1 MASRVPV
8 RNDPKLSMAFTDY
21 RELIKEMRIIEPTSV
36 NQLKKDYKI
45 IAKDMAKEVRST
57 IPREY
62 PLGPRKNSKLGGK
75 SSGFDHKGRTAWG
88 KQPSMNM
95 DKSKSYP
102 SNSVYIQTP
111 SKKPRKGKYVSIARL
126 KVNSPATAMAD
137 MTGRG
142 GVFDSKGLSRK
153 HDIRLFG
160 GPVVKREY
168 RVNGQ
173 GRALARN
180 LSKGASGRLKAGGS
194 RYAWPAAEKKQEATR
209 QAMISRLQV
218 AYDTINR
225 KLAGK

>member
-21 RELIKEMRIIEPTSV
+21 REMIKELRIIEPTSV

-45 IAKDMAKEVRST
+45 ISKDMAQEVRRA
-57 IPREY
+57 IPKTA
-62 PLGPRKNSKLGGK
+62 PLGPRKNLKLGGK
-75 SSGFDHKGRTAWG
+75 SSGFDHAGRTAWG
-88 KQPSMNM
+88 KQASMNGA
-95 DKSKSYP
+95 KAYP
-102 SNSVYIQTP
+102 ANSVYIQTP

-126 KVNSPATAMAD
+126 KVNSAGTSLAD

-142 GVFDSKGLSRK
+142 GVFDSKGLSRV

-160 GPVVKREY
+160 GPVVSRQY

-194 RYAWPAAEKKQEATR
+194 RYAWPAAEKKQDATR
-209 QAMISRLQV
+209 KAMIRRLNV
-218 AYDTINR
+218 AYDTINKR
-225 KLAGK
+225 LAGK

>member
-1 MASRVPV
+1 MSPSVPV
-8 RNDPKLSMAFTDY
+8 RVDRKLSMQFTDY
-21 RELIKEMRIIEPTSV
+21 RALIKELSIIEPTAV
-36 NQLKKDYKI
+36 KQLKKDYKI
-45 IAKDMAKEVRST
+45 ISKDMAQEVRRT
-57 IPREY
+57 IPKTY
-62 PLGPRKNSKLGGK
+62 PLGPRRNKKLGG
-75 SSGFDHKGRTAWG
+75 SRSGFDHDGRTAWG

-95 DKSKSYP
+95 GNSKSYP

-111 SKKPRKGKYVSIARL
+111 SKRPRKGKYVSIARL
-126 KVNSPATAMAD
+126 KVNSAATGMAD

-142 GVFDSKGLSRK
+142 GVFDSKGLSRA

-160 GPVVKREY
+160 GPVINRQY

-180 LSKGASGRLKAGGS
+180 LSSGAKGKLKSGGS
-194 RYAWPAAEKKQEATR
+194 RYVWPAAEKKQESTR

-218 AYDTINR
+218 SYDTINK